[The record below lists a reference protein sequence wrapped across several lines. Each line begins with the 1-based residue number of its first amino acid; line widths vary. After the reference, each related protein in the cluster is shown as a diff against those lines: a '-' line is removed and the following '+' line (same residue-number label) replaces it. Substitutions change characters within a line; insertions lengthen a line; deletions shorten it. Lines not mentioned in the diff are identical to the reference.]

1 MLLLRQWCHSDRTHF
16 YNFSFK
22 SSCLHVHTQRT
33 SWNTTVCPRQC
44 YFWTEK
50 IECTHMALVF
60 GHFLPHRVTSRHLG
74 CFSTAPHL
82 PPLRLRDTVAYRAS
96 ERELPVEQSQ
106 YSEIQRR
113 ICHVAKCLY
122 MRARALIIIAIYNA
136 LIIIAIYNA
145 RVSASTVKWQDK
157 DRFDSCCTRNQ
168 PQHSIIVFIASQI
181 PYNEIHFLTTSICTV
196 IAA

>member
-1 MLLLRQWCHSDRTHF
+1 MSE
-16 YNFSFK
+16 YI
-22 SSCLHVHTQRT
+22 
-33 SWNTTVCPRQC
+33 TVCQPLIISILYLSISASAAARRELAGARTNEHETLRRPR
-44 YFWTEK
+44 
-50 IECTHMALVF
+50 
-60 GHFLPHRVTSRHLG
+60 
-74 CFSTAPHL
+74 
-82 PPLRLRDTVAYRAS
+82 LRLRDSVAYRAC

-113 ICHVAKCLY
+113 IRHVAKCLY

-136 LIIIAIYNA
+136 S
-145 RVSASTVKWQDK
+145 VSAGAVKWQDK

-168 PQHSIIVFIASQI
+168 QRHSIIVFIASQI

>member
-1 MLLLRQWCHSDRTHF
+1 MLYGSYPLDIYIDDIGLCVLAQDR
-16 YNFSFK
+16 
-22 SSCLHVHTQRT
+22 
-33 SWNTTVCPRQC
+33 
-44 YFWTEK
+44 
-50 IECTHMALVF
+50 ALGDEVVSEADCSLSQS
-60 GHFLPHRVTSRHLG
+60 GLV
-74 CFSTAPHL
+74 A
-82 PPLRLRDTVAYRAS
+82 LRLRDTVAYCAC

-113 ICHVAKCLY
+113 IRHVAKCLY
-122 MRARALIIIAIYNA
+122 MRARG

-145 RVSASTVKWQDK
+145 RVSAGAVKWQDK

-168 PQHSIIVFIASQI
+168 PRHSIIVFIASQI